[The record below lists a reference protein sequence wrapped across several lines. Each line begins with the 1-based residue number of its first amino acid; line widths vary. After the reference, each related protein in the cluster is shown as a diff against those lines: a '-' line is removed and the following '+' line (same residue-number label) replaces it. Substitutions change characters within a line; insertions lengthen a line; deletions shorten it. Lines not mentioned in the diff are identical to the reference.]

1 MTSPERPNLMQVRAF
16 LSVVE
21 TGSVSKAA
29 AILLRAQSAVT
40 RSIIALESQL
50 GVSLFERNAVGMR
63 LTRQGESI
71 LPRAQR
77 AMQEL
82 LSVPLLLD
90 RANGGN
96 VEPLYLF
103 QTRRLEI
110 FARLCEAQNMQT
122 AAATLGVSQP
132 AISGAIKVLEQGF
145 GNRLFERTPQGLIPT
160 RQAYVILGHALRTLN
175 ELRHFRADIS
185 ALDGVVQGVVHV
197 GALPLGR
204 THILPEAIV
213 RLTSEHPRVSI
224 ITNESPFD
232 LLANELRSGDVD
244 FIFGALRSSDYGS
257 DLFGEVLLREE
268 LVVLVRCNH
277 PWVGQGICLDKM
289 KSAKWI
295 LPRSASPARELL
307 NSFFTHR
314 GVDAPSP
321 VVETGDLAIL
331 RGLLRNSDMLA
342 AVSAHQLQYEID
354 SGELV
359 RLPLSLQRT
368 TRPIGLIYRTAA
380 LQSPASRALV
390 DKIREVVAEMS

>member
-1 MTSPERPNLMQVRAF
+1 
-16 LSVVE
+16 
-21 TGSVSKAA
+21 
-29 AILLRAQSAVT
+29 
-40 RSIIALESQL
+40 
-50 GVSLFERNAVGMR
+50 
-63 LTRQGESI
+63 
-71 LPRAQR
+71 
-77 AMQEL
+77 
-82 LSVPLLLD
+82 
-90 RANGGN
+90 
-96 VEPLYLF
+96 
-103 QTRRLEI
+103 
-110 FARLCEAQNMQT
+110 
-122 AAATLGVSQP
+122 
-132 AISGAIKVLEQGF
+132 
-145 GNRLFERTPQGLIPT
+145 
-160 RQAYVILGHALRTLN
+160 
-175 ELRHFRADIS
+175 
-185 ALDGVVQGVVHV
+185 
-197 GALPLGR
+197 
-204 THILPEAIV
+204 LPEAIV
-213 RLTSEHPRVSI
+213 RLTSEHPSVSI

-232 LLANELRSGDVD
+232 LLANDLRSGDVD

-331 RGLLRNSDMLA
+331 RGLLLNSDMLA

-359 RLPLSLQRT
+359 RLPLSLERT

>member
-1 MTSPERPNLMQVRAF
+1 MQVRAF

-213 RLTSEHPRVSI
+213 RLTSEHPSVSI

-307 NSFFTHR
+307 NSFFMHR

-331 RGLLRNSDMLA
+331 RGLLLNSDMLA

-359 RLPLSLQRT
+359 RLPLSLERT